1 MNFKYPKWP
10 KHFLPQIY
18 RKSFRILND
27 GVADESRK
35 AEFHMSCFEDPLVAK
50 FKEDAKKL
58 DILATEKD
66 VT

>member
-1 MNFKYPKWP
+1 
-10 KHFLPQIY
+10 
-18 RKSFRILND
+18 
-27 GVADESRK
+27 
-35 AEFHMSCFEDPLVAK
+35 MSCFEDPLVAK